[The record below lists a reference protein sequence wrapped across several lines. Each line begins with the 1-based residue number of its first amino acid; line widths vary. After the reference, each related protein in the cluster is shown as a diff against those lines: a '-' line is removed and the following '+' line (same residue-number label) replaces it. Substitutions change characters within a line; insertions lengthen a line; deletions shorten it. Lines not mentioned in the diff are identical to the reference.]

1 MFIPFELNTEENK
14 IIKEIVKHFETSK
27 QKTMRVS
34 KLVKVLRSY
43 IRNLPQISLEV
54 LDQLPQWYEN
64 SGMDFVEVKNL
75 PRLIS
80 HWQPA
85 IEDKKDYAKF
95 QARI

>member
-1 MFIPFELNTEENK
+1 MLIPFELNTEENK
-14 IIKEIVKHFETSK
+14 VIKEIVEHFENST

-43 IRNLPQISLEV
+43 ICNLPQNSLEV

-64 SGMDFVEVKNL
+64 SGMDFVEVEYL

-80 HWQPA
+80 GWRPA
-85 IEDKKDYAKF
+85 IEDEEDLDKF
-95 QARI
+95 RPRI